1 MRVIIADDEPLARE
15 RLALLVKEANPVAQI
30 VEATNGA
37 DTLALLRASVPD
49 VLFLDVQMPTLDGFE
64 VLQSLEPSRWPTT
77 VFVTAFDAYAL
88 RAFEVSAV
96 DYLLKPF
103 DDERFMATWQRIGER
118 RAMKAVVQETE
129 KFAELLAQLRGG
141 RASPAER
148 LSNGATAGSH
158 NAAANHG
165 GARIDSN
172 GQRRYTDRVLIKHE
186 GRSFMVRLS
195 DVQWIESAGN
205 YIVLH
210 AGKDKHQLRETLTNL
225 EARLDPAH
233 FVRIHR
239 RMIVSVDAMR
249 ELQAWFGGDQIMIL
263 KDGTRLRVSRNFRE
277 HVADRL
283 SGVS

>member
-1 MRVIIADDEPLARE
+1 MRVVIADDEPLARE
-15 RLALLVKEANPVAQI
+15 RLALLVKRADPDAEV

-37 DTLALLRASVPD
+37 DALALLNASIPD

-64 VLQSLEPSRWPTT
+64 VLQSLDAAKRPTT

-103 DDERFMATWQRIGER
+103 DDERFLAMWKRVGER

-129 KFAELLAQLRGG
+129 RFAELLAQLRGTSSAIARG
-141 RASPAER
+141 D
-148 LSNGATAGSH
+148 AGSEL
-158 NAAANHG
+158 AMARSVTG
-165 GARIDSN
+165 SDSRGAGVAQKRF
-172 GQRRYTDRVLIKHE
+172 TDRVLIKHE
-186 GRSFMVRLS
+186 GRSVMVRLA

-205 YIVLH
+205 YVVLH
-210 AGKDKHQLRETLTNL
+210 VGKEKHQLRETLTNL
-225 EARLDPAH
+225 ESRLDPGL

-239 RMIVSVDAMR
+239 RVIVAVDAMR

-277 HVADRL
+277 HVASRL
-283 SGVS
+283 SGVV